1 MSKEEMNHEGHS
13 HKSKLGLMMCYFSR
27 AFAGVMPILVVIL
40 LALTVHMHYNL
51 DKRLNN
57 LEVKVFDLGKNVSE
71 GIALNTDKLDII
83 SNRTK
88 VTDAVGGKHAVGK
101 TLTAEQIQK
110 LEQINMT
117 ADKYYVVVLTKDI
130 MDNIDNTESFQ
141 AKLDELESSLEGRYS
156 DYVTEL
162 RNYEKMSMMSFDE
175 MVGIVENAT
184 VADVP
189 VEQDKS
195 VVDNVKGL
203 FKVSDKDDLKI
214 KCNPIII
221 DSAIKA
227 LSERN
232 EWEALKVLE
241 KIEPKNEDL
250 KKVVANLTVRN
261 TLKFYLR
268 DIGDKI
274 LKDA

>member
-1 MSKEEMNHEGHS
+1 MSKNEMNHEDHS
-13 HKSKLGLMMCYFSR
+13 HKSKFGFVLCYISKVFSDV
-27 AFAGVMPILVVIL
+27 AHVLIAVLFVFSIFV
-40 LALTVHMHYNL
+40 YNHI
-51 DKRLNN
+51 DKRLVD
-57 LEVKVFDLGKNVSE
+57 LQAKVDDLGVNLNN

-88 VTDAVGGKHAVGK
+88 LAQAVRGPAGSGAISE
-101 TLTAEQIQK
+101 EQSEK
-110 LEQINMT
+110 LEQINMQ
-117 ADKYYVVVLTKDI
+117 ADKYYIVVLTREI
-130 MDNIDNTESFQ
+130 IDNIDNTVAYQ
-141 AKLDELESSLEGRYS
+141 AKLDELEKNLEGKYA

-162 RNYEKMSMMSFDE
+162 RSYQKMSMMSFDD
-175 MVGIVENAT
+175 MVKIVENAT

-189 VEQDKS
+189 VEKDKS
-195 VVDNVKGL
+195 VVDNVRGL

-214 KCNPIII
+214 KCNPIVI
-221 DSAIKA
+221 DSAIKS

-241 KIEPKNEDL
+241 RVEPKNEDL

-268 DIGDKI
+268 DI
-274 LKDA
+274 